1 DYYCQV
7 WDTSSKY
14 AVF

>member
-7 WDTSSKY
+7 WIGSSDHQ
-14 AVF
+14 FF

>member
-7 WDTSSKY
+7 WTGSSDHY
-14 AVF
+14 IF